1 MEGATIGAI
10 ITAVLTIGAAL
21 IKWWAGKAPERAA
34 DAIQQGRRDLVDGNV
49 DNVQRRIDG
58 LLQGSSDSAT
68 GEPSEEDITRRL
80 QDRLRR

>member
-34 DAIQQGRRDLVDGNV
+34 DAIQQGRQDVVDGNSDAV
-49 DNVQRRIDG
+49 SARIDG
-58 LLQGSSDSAT
+58 MLQGSSDSAT
-68 GEPSEEDITRRL
+68 GEPSEEDIQRRIGQL
-80 QDRLRR
+80 